1 MATIDKVLKVAGRQ
15 GALVRPAAI
24 LMALRPKQWIK
35 NGLVFLPFLFAIDVA
50 WGTGHLEPVPGLLL
64 RGALVFLSFCALSS
78 AVYVF
83 NDLMD
88 RPADQQHP
96 LKRRRPIAS
105 GKVAA
110 PTALALMVGLASSG
124 LVVMA
129 LVDPLLGGLGLLY
142 LGINAAY
149 NLGVKRIVLI
159 DVMVVASGYV
169 LRAVAGA
176 VAVDVT
182 PSPWLYAT
190 TGAGALFLALG
201 RRYAEVRL
209 TEGAAARWRPV
220 LRKYAGPLAGQM
232 LTVSAA
238 AAWLSYALYTV
249 EADNL
254 PSNGAMLLTLPFVTF
269 GLHRYL
275 YLLKTSE
282 EAEAPEQL
290 ITRDLPLVLS
300 IVCWVAASALVL
312 LLSR

>member
-1 MATIDKVLKVAGRQ
+1 MATIDKVLKVAGQQ

-35 NGLVFLPFLFAIDVA
+35 NGLVFLPFLFAIDLT

-88 RPADQQHP
+88 RRADQQHP
-96 LKRRRPIAS
+96 LKRRRSIAS

-129 LVDPLLGGLGLLY
+129 LVAPLLGGLGLLY

-159 DVMVVASGYV
+159 DVMAVASGYV

-209 TEGAAARWRPV
+209 TEGAAGRWRPV
-220 LRKYAGPLAGQM
+220 LRKYASPLAGQL

-238 AAWLSYALYTV
+238 AAWLSYALYTL

-269 GLHRYL
+269 GLYRYL